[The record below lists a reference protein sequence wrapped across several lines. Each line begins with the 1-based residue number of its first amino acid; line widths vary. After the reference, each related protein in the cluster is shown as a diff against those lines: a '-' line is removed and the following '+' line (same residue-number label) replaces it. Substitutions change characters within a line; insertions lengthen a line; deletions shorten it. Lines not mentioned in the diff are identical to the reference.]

1 MNISINISADSN
13 EPTSQI
19 KIIKKAKNDSSVF
32 NYKYDGKNLNC
43 EITSDESISDNGQAE
58 SLRRSGH
65 KLWKLI
71 HDLKIK
77 SVVFRSDISLK
88 NACIFL
94 AEGLLLSTYVFDKYK
109 SEKQDRHLK
118 EIHIDDK
125 NVSDENISTLH
136 KTVNANFIAR
146 DLVNEPPAKLTATD
160 LSNSIVSLGKKYGFN
175 TTVLEKAKIQSLKMG
190 GLLSV
195 NLGSETPPT
204 FNILEWNPKGAKNK
218 KPVVLIGKGVVY
230 DTGGLS
236 LKPTTNSMDLMK
248 SDMAGSAAVIGA
260 FCALASLNLP
270 LHVIGLIAATDNRP
284 GKNAYA
290 PGDVIHMFDGTSVE
304 VMNTDA
310 EGRLTLADA
319 LSYAKKYKP
328 GLVID
333 IATLTGS
340 AARAIGKE
348 GIVFMGNADTKTL
361 NGLKMSGQKVH
372 ERLVLFPLW
381 NDYAK
386 HIKSDIADLKN
397 IGGVEAGAI
406 TAGKFLE
413 HFTDYPWIH
422 MDIAGSAFLTSED
435 SYRGKNATGVGVRL
449 IVEFLNQISNES

>member
-1 MNISINISADSN
+1 
-13 EPTSQI
+13 
-19 KIIKKAKNDSSVF
+19 
-32 NYKYDGKNLNC
+32 
-43 EITSDESISDNGQAE
+43 
-58 SLRRSGH
+58 
-65 KLWKLI
+65 
-71 HDLKIK
+71 
-77 SVVFRSDISLK
+77 
-88 NACIFL
+88 
-94 AEGLLLSTYVFDKYK
+94 
-109 SEKQDRHLK
+109 
-118 EIHIDDK
+118 
-125 NVSDENISTLH
+125 
-136 KTVNANFIAR
+136 
-146 DLVNEPPAKLTATD
+146 
-160 LSNSIVSLGKKYGFN
+160 
-175 TTVLEKAKIQSLKMG
+175 
-190 GLLSV
+190 
-195 NLGSETPPT
+195 
-204 FNILEWNPKGAKNK
+204 
-218 KPVVLIGKGVVY
+218 
-230 DTGGLS
+230 
-236 LKPTTNSMDLMK
+236 
-248 SDMAGSAAVIGA
+248 
-260 FCALASLNLP
+260 
-270 LHVIGLIAATDNRP
+270 
-284 GKNAYA
+284 
-290 PGDVIHMFDGTSVE
+290 DGTSVE

-381 NDYAK
+381 NDYAE

>member
-1 MNISINISADSN
+1 MNISINISADLN
-13 EPTSQI
+13 ESKSHI
-19 KIIKKAKNDSSVF
+19 KIVNKTKKKDSSLS
-32 NYKYDGKNLNC
+32 YKFDGKVLNG
-43 EITSDESISDNGQAE
+43 EVGSDDTLSENDQAE
-58 SLRRSGH
+58 NLRRTGH
-65 KLWKLI
+65 MLWGII
-71 HDLKIK
+71 HNLKIK
-77 SVVFRSDISLK
+77 SLVFSSDVTLEK
-88 NACIFL
+88 ACIYL
-94 AEGLLLSTYVFDKYK
+94 AEGLLLSSYVFEKYK
-109 SEKQDRHLK
+109 SEKRNCYLK
-118 EIHIDDK
+118 DINIYDK
-125 NVSDENISTLH
+125 KVSNKCISTLH
-136 KTVNANFIAR
+136 KIITANFIAR

-160 LSNSIVSLGKKYGFN
+160 LSNSIVSLGKEYGFK
-175 TTVLEKAKIQSLKMG
+175 TTVFNKTEIQSMKMG

-204 FNILEWNPKGAKNK
+204 FNVLEWKPKEAKNK
-218 KPVVLIGKGVVY
+218 KPLILIGKGVVY

-236 LKPTTNSMDLMK
+236 LKPTANSMDLMK

-260 FCALASLNLP
+260 FCAIASMNLP

-328 GLVID
+328 DLVID

-348 GIVFMGNADTKTL
+348 GIVFMGTADTKTL
-361 NGLKMSGQKVH
+361 NNLKTCGKKVH
-372 ERLVLFPLW
+372 ERLVQFPLW
-381 NDYAK
+381 DDYARQ
-386 HIKSDIADLKN
+386 IKSDIADLKN
-397 IGGVEAGAI
+397 VGGVEAGAI

-449 IVEFLNQISNES
+449 IVNFLNQVSNES

>member
-1 MNISINISADSN
+1 MNISINLSTGKKEEIHL
-13 EPTSQI
+13 I
-19 KIIKKAKNDSSVF
+19 KILKNNAPDLKHQFDGSVF
-32 NYKYDGKNLNC
+32 SSEVYCNNTD
-43 EITSDESISDNGQAE
+43 SASVQAE

-65 KLWKLI
+65 KLWNIINDQKLT
-71 HDLKIK
+71 
-77 SVVFRSDISLK
+77 SVTIVSEIDIE
-88 NACIFL
+88 NACIHL
-94 AEGLLLSTYVFDKYK
+94 AEGLMLSSYAFDKYK
-109 SEKQDRHLK
+109 SEKQKSYLK
-118 EIHIDDK
+118 QITIRDK
-125 NVSDENISTLH
+125 STTR
-136 KTVNANFIAR
+136 KTVKTLEKTVKANFTTR
-146 DLVNEPPAKLTATD
+146 DLVNEPPVKLTATE
-160 LSNSIVSLGKKYGFN
+160 LSKRIKSLGKKHGFK
-175 TTVLEKAKIQSLKMG
+175 TTVFNKAKIETLKMG

-204 FNILEWNPKGAKNK
+204 FNILEWKPKNAKNK

-236 LKPTTNSMDLMK
+236 LKPTPNSMDLMK
-248 SDMAGSAAVIGA
+248 SDMAGSAAVVGA
-260 FCALASLNLP
+260 FCAISSLELP
-270 LHVIGLIAATDNRP
+270 VHVVGLIAATDNRP

-328 GLVID
+328 ELVID
-333 IATLTGS
+333 IATLTGA

-348 GIVFMGNADTKTL
+348 GIVCMGNARSKTL
-361 NGLKMSGQKVH
+361 NNLKESGYRVH
-372 ERLVLFPLW
+372 ERLVEFPLW
-381 NDYAK
+381 DDYGK
-386 HIKSDIADLKN
+386 QIKSDIADLKN
-397 IGGVEAGAI
+397 IGGPEAGAI

-413 HFTDYPWIH
+413 HFTDYPWVH

-449 IVEFLNQISNES
+449 IFDFLKKTYDE